1 AAARAAAVSTARQT
15 VLAATDGMDDL
26 HLVAVGQQGRSV
38 LATGDDIAIDLDRQ
52 PPPSQLQTQQQISHR
67 HPFREF
73 VACAVQLNLHSARHH
88 CQGGTHSS
96 LIKPTHQNH
105 SSRCQRRRLQP
116 ASNRQNH
123 PARKAVPPMGGMM
136 PSLPIPVSGS
146 RYRLPEN
153 NNPPTTNSAPAIDS
167 RRLGACSAS
176 NATPISANAWI
187 SW

>member
-1 AAARAAAVSTARQT
+1 AAARAAAVSTARYSL
-15 VLAATDGMDDL
+15 LAATDGMDDF
-26 HLVAVGQQGRSV
+26 HLVAIGQYGRSV
-38 LATGDDIAIDLDRQ
+38 LATGHDIAIDLDSQ

-73 VACAVQLNLHSARHH
+73 VAFAVQLNLHSARHH

-105 SSRCQRRRLQP
+105 SSRCQWRSFQP
-116 ASNRQNH
+116 ASNRQNQ
-123 PARKAVPPMGGMM
+123 PARKAVPPMGVMI
-136 PSLPIPVSGS
+136 PSLPIPISVS

-153 NNPPTTNSAPAIDS
+153 NNTPTTNSAPAIDS

-176 NATPISANAWI
+176 SATPISAN
-187 SW
+187 